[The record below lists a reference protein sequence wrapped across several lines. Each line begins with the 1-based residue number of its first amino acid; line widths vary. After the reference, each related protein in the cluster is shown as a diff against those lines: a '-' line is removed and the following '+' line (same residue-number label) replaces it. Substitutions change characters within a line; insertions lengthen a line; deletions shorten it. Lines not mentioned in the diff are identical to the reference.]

1 METYDIKKLASKI
14 SEQIVLPE
22 NVRWLK
28 LIPAAKYSAI
38 GRNRLKALAAK
49 GIVKGFRD
57 IDSKRRDWVF
67 DKESLDTYR
76 KNQASRIDLK
86 AKDFIDKL

>member
-1 METYDIKKLASKI
+1 METYDIKDLAARI

-38 GRNRLKALAAK
+38 GRNKLKALAAK
-49 GIVKGFRD
+49 GIIKGFRD
-57 IDSKRRDWVF
+57 LDSKRRDWIF
-67 DKESLDTYR
+67 DKQSLDSYR
-76 KNQASRIDLK
+76 QDQARRIDLE
-86 AKDFIDKL
+86 AKDFIDRL